1 MEKNEDRKS
10 RNWFLKF
17 MVVTYS
23 TCIVMGL
30 FLTLAKYFGLG
41 YEDIS
46 YGTCLSPIWVPPALT
61 ITCTGFFLV
70 IIAIKEWD
78 KW

>member
-23 TCIVMGL
+23 TCIVMVL
-30 FLTLAKYFGLG
+30 FLTLVIYFGLG
-41 YEDIS
+41 YEVIA
-46 YGTCLSPIWVPPALT
+46 YGTCLSPICVPPSLT
-61 ITCTGFFLV
+61 ITCIGFFLV